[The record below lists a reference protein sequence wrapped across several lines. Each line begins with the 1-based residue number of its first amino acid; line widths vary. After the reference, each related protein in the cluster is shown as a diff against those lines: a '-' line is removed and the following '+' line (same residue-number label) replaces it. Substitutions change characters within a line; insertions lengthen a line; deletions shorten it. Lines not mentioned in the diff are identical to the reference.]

1 MVVLGLIARDAANC
15 PICTA
20 AAATAVPNVSME
32 GSMVAASQTS
42 TTLFN
47 VVAPLTIVP

>member
-15 PICTA
+15 PTYTVP
-20 AAATAVPNVSME
+20 AATAVPNVSME
-32 GSMVAASQTS
+32 GSMVVPSQTS

-47 VVAPLTIVP
+47 VVAPLT